1 MVMEVI
7 ALSKTIKGVDV
18 LKDINVRLESGNIY
32 GVVGR
37 NGSGKT
43 MFLRA
48 LAGLIVPTTG
58 EIHICLLYTSP
69 SPRDTR

>member
-48 LAGLIVPTTG
+48 LAGLIAVSYTHLTLPT
-58 EIHICLLYTSP
+58 IA
-69 SPRDTR
+69 

>member
-58 EIHICLLYTSP
+58 EIHIDLSLIHI
-69 SPRDTR
+69 